1 MRTLAFP
8 SCVLLLIATS
18 MPFAGR
24 AQAQAA
30 YIPTE
35 MEDQA
40 DTLRDAP
47 ASDGAAAGKSADLVI
62 APLPVSNPALG
73 TGAALAG
80 VLYYN
85 PNDAPQPWVTGVAA
99 GYTSTDSWGG
109 GLFHQMSLD
118 DDRFRISGLAGYGD
132 AKLKFYGI
140 GPQAGAA
147 GISVNLRDRGLKA
160 YIDGQVRLFDHGLLS
175 RLHLGVR
182 VSYLRIRS
190 SISIPTPD
198 HPELE
203 LPGVELRSNVNAIG
217 PSFTFDSRDHPFNPR
232 KGVLVTGTWMFG
244 AGFLGSDFQ
253 HRKLEILS
261 TAYFP
266 VARQTVL
273 AVRRAL
279 CAVKGKAPFYDLCLF
294 GQHADLRGYEAG
306 RYRDRASWVLQGEVR
321 QKISRRFGVVGF
333 AGVGGIAPSAGD
345 IWKHSHVLASG
356 GAGLRYLASE
366 SNNVNLRFD
375 VAWGKDGSAI
385 YFGIGEAF

>member
-1 MRTLAFP
+1 MRAIALSPCA
-8 SCVLLLIATS
+8 LLLITATMS
-18 MPFAGR
+18 LSGR
-24 AQAQAA
+24 AWAQAA
-30 YIPTE
+30 YLPTE
-35 MEDQA
+35 VQDQA
-40 DTLRDAP
+40 ETLRQAP
-47 ASDGAAAGKSADLVI
+47 AKEEDPSQKSTDLVI

-118 DDRFRISGLAGYGD
+118 DDRFRLTGLVGYGD

-140 GPQAGAA
+140 GSQAGTA
-147 GISVNLRDRGLKA
+147 GASAKLRNRGLMA
-160 YIDGQVRLFDHGLLS
+160 YVDGQARLIDHGLLS
-175 RLHLGVR
+175 KLHVGVR

-190 SISIPTPD
+190 SISIPTPN

-203 LPGVELRSNVNAIG
+203 LPDIELRSNVNAIG
-217 PSFTFDSRDHPFNPR
+217 PSFTMDSRDHPFNPR
-232 KGVLVTGTWMFG
+232 KGVLVTGTLMFG
-244 AGFLGSDFQ
+244 ADFLGSDFE

-261 TAYFP
+261 TGYFP
-266 VARQTVL
+266 LGKQTVL
-273 AVRRAL
+273 AVRKTL
-279 CAVKGKAPFYDLCLF
+279 CSVKGKAPFYDLCLF

-306 RYRDRASWVLQGEVR
+306 RYRDRASWALQAEVR
-321 QKISRRFGVVGF
+321 QKISKRFGVVGF
-333 AGVGGIAPSAGD
+333 AGVGGIAPSSGD

-375 VAWGKDGSAI
+375 VAWGKDGAAF

>member
-1 MRTLAFP
+1 MRAIAFSP
-8 SCVLLLIATS
+8 CVLLLIATS
-18 MPFAGR
+18 MPLAGR
-24 AQAQAA
+24 AWAQAA
-30 YIPTE
+30 SLPDE
-35 MEDQA
+35 VQDQA
-40 DTLRDAP
+40 DTLREAP
-47 ASDGAAAGKSADLVI
+47 AEDAAAARKSADLVI

-85 PNDAPQPWVTGVAA
+85 PNNAPQPWVTGVAA

-118 DDRFRISGLAGYGD
+118 HDRFRISGLAGYGD

-140 GPQAGAA
+140 GSQAGAA

-160 YIDGQVRLFDHGLLS
+160 YLDGQVRLFDHGLLS
-175 RLHLGVR
+175 KLHVGVR

-198 HPELE
+198 HPELD
-203 LPGVELRSNVNAIG
+203 LPSIELRSNVNAIG
-217 PSFTFDSRDHPFNPR
+217 PSFTMDSRDHPFNPR

-244 AGFLGSDFQ
+244 AGFLGSDFG

-266 VARQTVL
+266 LGKQTVL
-273 AVRRAL
+273 AVRKTL

-306 RYRDRASWVLQGEVR
+306 RYRDRASWAFQGEVR
-321 QKISRRFGVVGF
+321 QKISKRFGVVGF
-333 AGVGGIAPSAGD
+333 AGVGGIAPSSGD

-366 SNNVNLRFD
+366 ANNVNVRLD